1 MFLNRSHCQRV
12 SVTYDVIVR
21 REPKA
26 TECPACLHC
35 GRELMI
41 APCLPQPIQTSELTG
56 SKDVGQPP
64 VSPAAIR

>member
-12 SVTYDVIVR
+12 SVTFDAIDIR

-41 APCLPQPIQTSELTG
+41 APCLPQPIQPRNSLG
-56 SKDVGQPP
+56 LKMLGNLQ
-64 VSPAAIR
+64 